1 MTKLVSNIEI
11 DSLVL
16 ERQRDEN
23 TENILNSLVISSA
36 VNLSSDN
43 AILDN
48 INLRIVVSLTKQS
61 AAVVDFITQRY
72 NEFDSLN
79 LEGVTSHEYNNFL
92 KQSIMSEEE
101 YLKSSSPFSPVST
114 DMEARNLIITN
125 RVSIFGDGA
134 AVAKDLIIYDI
145 PMSEAVAN
153 LKNRMAM
160 LDLIRID
167 LPTTTQDLEQLS
179 VYAFAYDTIVPNF
192 LKDDPEDNFT
202 INTGTSIISALTPL
216 GDKVLYL
223 SPSKEEPFVGM
234 QQENVEAS
242 PDADKLRTIE
252 ELPSDIA
259 VKRYTNIAEKAE
271 ELFTTYQKDKNYE
284 LNKVLK
290 RDNFFSDF
298 WLSRDTEDNHRFVFA
313 FDVQSYLAKNGLFP
327 FVYKNDEL
335 ARILIAGGES
345 ISPDTPS
352 SVVSVEVFRKH
363 FDKGPNEFFATT
375 PVKDV
380 KNVSISLPSDLDSIK
395 ISFFEGYDDFGTP
408 DDANNQ
414 INGTYQYS
422 AKCTVADNSPEMMRK
437 LINTIYGLKRST
449 KLIYDY
455 LVGNKEVFDT
465 RTGLLSQDI
474 KSISANIDGENIN
487 VADRLLTT
495 AQTYEV
501 FLSALSPAGQDLEL
515 QRYYENQ
522 FEINGGR
529 ISPQVIKDLENLLDL
544 GIHFV
549 FSKLE
554 KFYPQDPLGRQQ
566 DSQKNTFAHNA
577 SRSNRLNL
585 SVVEH
590 TFGET
595 YEKGKTD
602 GYGLDYIFGEQDQQ
616 DSLSNINLEQYEQ
629 RRVEEFKKYFSAGK
643 GGSEIIPGGSY
654 ENPSYAYMTAK
665 TIRTPGREIINQTKY
680 ASEDAAVVEY
690 DYDRY
695 GQLFADIVDLNHQIK
710 DLGLFYP
717 SLFRKTTAQ
726 NINNKIYSSVR
737 TLLEEKFGV
746 SINEVVIPQFSSPQ
760 IIKDGTRSTIYNLR
774 DRENC
779 GPNAGLPLLQSVIGG
794 ENTQDTTTQSYLD
807 SAGTKIKDE
816 DSERSKGAIDSE
828 AQKQDRKERA
838 IKLPFAIL
846 GELTLDKLIHNLSTT
861 EKDVF
866 NSLTAL
872 RQALNIS
879 KSDIEA
885 AIEGSNVSQ
894 MPNQL
899 KSMLVFSTTDGV
911 SSLGASDGSDGFDA
925 CRPRIRDADDDTSVG
940 DLVSFFNNQEEI
952 PPYPQTEDPMKIYAK
967 FLAFWMNYRQVA
979 VVEYLDGFSSLKP
992 TDGNTELTDQKLKL
1006 ANWSKMNASTAQSLL
1021 DRGGSILCRAR
1032 LMTTEDYLEL
1042 LSGANLSEQQRKSI
1056 IEYFESKEL
1065 LNLPTY
1071 NQYFYIQ
1078 SEAAE
1083 VVTEEPQMME
1093 EQQQEQVFVV
1103 GY

>member
-1 MTKLVSNIEI
+1 M
-11 DSLVL
+11 
-16 ERQRDEN
+16 
-23 TENILNSLVISSA
+23 
-36 VNLSSDN
+36 
-43 AILDN
+43 
-48 INLRIVVSLTKQS
+48 
-61 AAVVDFITQRY
+61 
-72 NEFDSLN
+72 
-79 LEGVTSHEYNNFL
+79 
-92 KQSIMSEEE
+92 
-101 YLKSSSPFSPVST
+101 
-114 DMEARNLIITN
+114 
-125 RVSIFGDGA
+125 
-134 AVAKDLIIYDI
+134 
-145 PMSEAVAN
+145 
-153 LKNRMAM
+153 
-160 LDLIRID
+160 
-167 LPTTTQDLEQLS
+167 
-179 VYAFAYDTIVPNF
+179 
-192 LKDDPEDNFT
+192 
-202 INTGTSIISALTPL
+202 
-216 GDKVLYL
+216 
-223 SPSKEEPFVGM
+223 
-234 QQENVEAS
+234 
-242 PDADKLRTIE
+242 
-252 ELPSDIA
+252 
-259 VKRYTNIAEKAE
+259 
-271 ELFTTYQKDKNYE
+271 
-284 LNKVLK
+284 
-290 RDNFFSDF
+290 
-298 WLSRDTEDNHRFVFA
+298 
-313 FDVQSYLAKNGLFP
+313 
-327 FVYKNDEL
+327 
-335 ARILIAGGES
+335 
-345 ISPDTPS
+345 
-352 SVVSVEVFRKH
+352 
-363 FDKGPNEFFATT
+363 
-375 PVKDV
+375 
-380 KNVSISLPSDLDSIK
+380 
-395 ISFFEGYDDFGTP
+395 
-408 DDANNQ
+408 
-414 INGTYQYS
+414 
-422 AKCTVADNSPEMMRK
+422 
-437 LINTIYGLKRST
+437 YGLKRST

-465 RTGLLSQDI
+465 RTGLLSL
-474 KSISANIDGENIN
+474 N

-554 KFYPQDPLGRQQ
+554 KFYPQDPLGRRQ

-629 RRVEEFKKYFSAGK
+629 RRVEEFRKYFSAGK
-643 GGSEIIPGGSY
+643 GGPEIIPGGSY

-885 AIEGSNVSQ
+885 AIEGSSVSQ

-1065 LNLPTY
+1065 SIRCEL
-1071 NQYFYIQ
+1071 
-1078 SEAAE
+1078 
-1083 VVTEEPQMME
+1083 
-1093 EQQQEQVFVV
+1093 V
-1103 GY
+1103 GTTKKKYYRIF

>member
-1 MTKLVSNIEI
+1 
-11 DSLVL
+11 
-16 ERQRDEN
+16 
-23 TENILNSLVISSA
+23 
-36 VNLSSDN
+36 
-43 AILDN
+43 
-48 INLRIVVSLTKQS
+48 
-61 AAVVDFITQRY
+61 
-72 NEFDSLN
+72 
-79 LEGVTSHEYNNFL
+79 
-92 KQSIMSEEE
+92 
-101 YLKSSSPFSPVST
+101 
-114 DMEARNLIITN
+114 
-125 RVSIFGDGA
+125 
-134 AVAKDLIIYDI
+134 
-145 PMSEAVAN
+145 
-153 LKNRMAM
+153 
-160 LDLIRID
+160 
-167 LPTTTQDLEQLS
+167 
-179 VYAFAYDTIVPNF
+179 
-192 LKDDPEDNFT
+192 
-202 INTGTSIISALTPL
+202 
-216 GDKVLYL
+216 
-223 SPSKEEPFVGM
+223 
-234 QQENVEAS
+234 
-242 PDADKLRTIE
+242 
-252 ELPSDIA
+252 
-259 VKRYTNIAEKAE
+259 
-271 ELFTTYQKDKNYE
+271 
-284 LNKVLK
+284 
-290 RDNFFSDF
+290 
-298 WLSRDTEDNHRFVFA
+298 
-313 FDVQSYLAKNGLFP
+313 LAKNGLFP

-363 FDKGPNEFFATT
+363 FDKGPNEFFAIT

-437 LINTIYGLKRST
+437 LISTMYGLKRST

-474 KSISANIDGENIN
+474 KSISANIDGENVN

-554 KFYPQDPLGRQQ
+554 KFYPQDPLGRRQ

-629 RRVEEFKKYFSAGK
+629 RRVEEFRKYFSAGK
-643 GGSEIIPGGSY
+643 GGPEIIPGGSY

-879 KSDIEA
+879 
-885 AIEGSNVSQ
+885 

-1021 DRGGSILCRAR
+1021 DRGGSILCRA
-1032 LMTTEDYLEL
+1032 TTKKKYY
-1042 LSGANLSEQQRKSI
+1042 RI
-1056 IEYFESKEL
+1056 F
-1065 LNLPTY
+1065 
-1071 NQYFYIQ
+1071 
-1078 SEAAE
+1078 
-1083 VVTEEPQMME
+1083 
-1093 EQQQEQVFVV
+1093 
-1103 GY
+1103 